1 MPANPKPGAPATLGK
16 RRGNKLN
23 TWNYLR
29 HTELDI
35 TYNFYRS
42 KVDEFRFPVLLS
54 FWSTSFCPCI
64 CATHASFNLQ
74 VIPVDKAKRKMVA
87 SRKAVHRKRRRRGRK
102 PTPTLPGHKKKEK
115 KQAVA
120 LATYVAWQWQLDNAT
135 DNVPLYMT
143 GQRVFGWNFCAAFLI
158 SNFWAFRRATLCSQP
173 KFLAYPGLIL

>member
-102 PTPTLPGHKKKEK
+102 PTPTLPGQKKKYRPWHL
-115 KQAVA
+115 Q
-120 LATYVAWQWQLDNAT
+120 LMLRDSDNLTMPQTTFRFTWQVREFSVETFA
-135 DNVPLYMT
+135 
-143 GQRVFGWNFCAAFLI
+143 
-158 SNFWAFRRATLCSQP
+158 RR
-173 KFLAYPGLIL
+173 F